1 MRSYFWMLVQN
12 ISGVQRCALF
22 LARIYQGC
30 CRECNLVYTILW
42 SSWTWFNH
50 ENKSLTLNTWA
61 QQQLLSKKKEEKKKR
76 GLLSVPHWLLSY
88 VDKVLLPNHMLQI
101 WLYIFRGSFRG
112 CEITYPQSGFDHQ
125 WKVLLWQRN
134 LILKGLS
141 VFRWE
146 EPGINLHDNQ
156 TSESHEAFEIFFI

>member
-30 CRECNLVYTILW
+30 CRECNLDYTILW

-61 QQQLLSKKKEEKKKR
+61 QQQLLSKKKKKR
-76 GLLSVPHWLLSY
+76 RKEDCCLFHTDSSHMWIKCFYPTTCCRYDCISLEDLLEDVKSHTLNL
-88 VDKVLLPNHMLQI
+88 VLTTNEK
-101 WLYIFRGSFRG
+101 S
-112 CEITYPQSGFDHQ
+112 CSD
-125 WKVLLWQRN
+125 
-134 LILKGLS
+134 
-141 VFRWE
+141 
-146 EPGINLHDNQ
+146 
-156 TSESHEAFEIFFI
+156 SETWF